1 MSFNLYKHELGP
13 WPMNC
18 YIVHD
23 VGKNH
28 CAIVDPGADGEEILN
43 QVKNYVVECI
53 LITHGHPDHIS
64 ALDVVRNETAAPV
77 FANPI
82 DAGRFN
88 FGYDVA
94 VKDGQRINLGEGKIK
109 AIYTPGHTA
118 GMTSFDLG
126 DNRILVG
133 DTIFVGGPGKTW
145 TAEEFET
152 TMRTMAQ
159 IVFKWSDEVRFYPG
173 HGLSGLIGEERP
185 SYDAYVSRG
194 WSPGTHG
201 DITWK

>member
-1 MSFNLYKHELGP
+1 MSINLYKHELGP

-23 VGKNH
+23 VRTNH
-28 CAIVDPGADGEEILN
+28 CAIVDPGAEAGKILT
-43 QVKNYVVECI
+43 QVKHYVVDCI
-53 LITHGHPDHIS
+53 LITHGHPDHIG
-64 ALDVVRNETAAPV
+64 ALDEVKKETAAAV

-82 DAGRFN
+82 DADRFH

-94 VKDGQRINLGEGKIK
+94 LADGQSINLGEGIVK

-126 DNRILVG
+126 DHRILVG
-133 DTIFVGGPGKTW
+133 DTIFVGGPGKSW
-145 TAEEFET
+145 TPEEFDT
-152 TMRTMAQ
+152 TMRTMAE

-173 HGLSGLIGEERP
+173 HGPSGLIGDERP
-185 SYDAYVSRG
+185 SYEEYVSRG

-201 DITWK
+201 DITLK